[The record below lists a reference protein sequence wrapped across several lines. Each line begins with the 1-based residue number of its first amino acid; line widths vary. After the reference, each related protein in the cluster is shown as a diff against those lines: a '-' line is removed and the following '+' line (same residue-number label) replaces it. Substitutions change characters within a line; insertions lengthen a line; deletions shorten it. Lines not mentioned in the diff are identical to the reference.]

1 MAASAIRPTLAQVVD
16 QHLQA
21 CAAHFGLSPSQRK
34 VCRAI
39 RACRTAALGG
49 QLHACEDCGSVRYV
63 YHSCR
68 NRHCP
73 KCQTRAKE
81 RWIDA
86 RIAELLPVPY
96 FHLVF
101 TLPHALHRLLP
112 QQTRWVYDALFHSA
126 AQTLLAFGRD
136 PTRLDGTLGI
146 TLVLHTWAQDLSKH
160 IHVHGIV
167 TGGALRADGQWV
179 SSRRSFLFPVR
190 ALSRV
195 FRGKYLDAL
204 EAARRTGVFQSS
216 AWTQDDAQWTAF
228 LAELRKPEWVV
239 YAKPPFGGPQ
249 QVIAYLGRYT
259 HRIAISEQRLIRV
272 DDQHVRFRLRRG
284 ADRAH
289 PKTVTLPGAEFL
301 HRFLQHVLPPGFQRL
316 RHYGLTAS
324 RCKQAQLALCRK
336 QLHVTAPEP
345 QPPESVEAFWM
356 RVAQIDIHRCPDCG
370 GALQLT
376 ASLPPVRGPP

>member
-1 MAASAIRPTLAQVVD
+1 MAASAIRPTLAQVVG
-16 QHLQA
+16 QHLDA
-21 CAAHFGLSPSQRK
+21 CATQFGLSPLQRK

-49 QLHACEDCGSVRYV
+49 QMQACEDCGSLRYV

-81 RWIDA
+81 RWIEA
-86 RIAELLPVPY
+86 RVAELLPVPY

-112 QQTRWVYDALFHSA
+112 QQARWVYDRLFHSA

-136 PTRLDGTLGI
+136 PARLDGTLGF
-146 TLVLHTWAQDLSKH
+146 TLVLHTWAQDLSRH
-160 IHVHGIV
+160 LHVHGIV

-179 SSRRSFLFPVR
+179 SSRKTFLFPVR

-195 FRGKYLDAL
+195 FRGKYLEAL
-204 EAARRTGVFQSS
+204 EAARRSGVFHAS
-216 AWTQDDAQWTAF
+216 AWTQDDVQWTAF

-259 HRIAISEQRLIRV
+259 HRIAISETRLIRV
-272 DDQHVRFRLRRG
+272 DDQRVKFRVRRG
-284 ADRAH
+284 ADRT
-289 PKTVTLPGAEFL
+289 PPRTVTLPGAEFL
-301 HRFLQHVLPPGFQRL
+301 RRFLQHVLPPGFQRL

-324 RCKQAQLALCRK
+324 RCKQAQLAQCRQ
-336 QLHVTAPEP
+336 QLHVTAPEHRP
-345 QPPESVEAFWM
+345 LESVEAFWM
-356 RVAQIDIHRCPDCG
+356 RVANLDIHRCPDCG
-370 GALQLT
+370 GVLQLS
-376 ASLPPVRGPP
+376 ASLPPVRAPP

>member
-1 MAASAIRPTLAQVVD
+1 MAASARPTLARVVE
-16 QHLQA
+16 QHVEA
-21 CAAHFGLSPSQRK
+21 CAEQFGVSPFQHT

-49 QLHACEDCGSVRYV
+49 QVQACEDCGSVRYV

-86 RIAELLPVPY
+86 RVAELLPVPY

-126 AQTLLAFGRD
+126 AQTLLAFGHDRA
-136 PTRLDGTLGI
+136 RLNGTLGI
-146 TLVLHTWAQDLSKH
+146 TLVLHTWAQDLSRH
-160 IHVHGIV
+160 LHVHGIV
-167 TGGALRADGQWV
+167 TGGALRAYGQWA
-179 SSRRSFLFPVR
+179 SSRKTFLFPVR

-195 FRGKYLDAL
+195 FRGKYLEAL
-204 EAARRTGVFQSS
+204 ETARNAGVFQSS
-216 AWTQDDAQWTAF
+216 AWTQDPVQWTAF

-259 HRIAISEQRLIRV
+259 HRIAISEQRLIAV
-272 DDQHVRFRLRRG
+272 DDTQVRFRVRRG
-284 ADRAH
+284 TDRTQR
-289 PKTVTLPGAEFL
+289 KTVTLPGAEFL
-301 HRFLQHVLPPGFQRL
+301 RRFLQHVLPPGFQRL

-324 RCKQAQLALCRK
+324 RCKQAQLARCRQ
-336 QLHVTAPEP
+336 QLRVAAPEP
-345 QPPESVEAFWM
+345 RPPESVEAFWM

-370 GALQLT
+370 GTLHLT